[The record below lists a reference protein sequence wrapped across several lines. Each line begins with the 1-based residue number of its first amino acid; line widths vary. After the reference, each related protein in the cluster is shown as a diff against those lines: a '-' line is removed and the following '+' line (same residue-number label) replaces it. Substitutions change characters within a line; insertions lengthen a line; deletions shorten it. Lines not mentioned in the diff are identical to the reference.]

1 MEFKT
6 IRQVASTGL
15 IAEHR
20 LRVLVKQGKCPG
32 YYAGTRFWVDVDG
45 LTDLLRRVSAEGGR
59 L

>member
-1 MEFKT
+1 MRFLT
-6 IRQVASTGL
+6 IRQTASTGL

-20 LRVLVKQGKCPG
+20 LRVLVKEGKCPG

-45 LTDLLRRVSAEGGR
+45 LADLLRRVSAQGGR